1 MVKVMGSDF
10 ELHAARIGFVKFVAL
25 LFFLSRFVC
34 DNCLK
39 KTGRTR
45 KENKFSAKSKSDV
58 SVSVFDFHSL
68 CQRISSFASICQ
80 ILAFSLRLAMIGSTG
95 AFTKWGMA
103 SPEVLLAVSIL
114 KT

>member
-1 MVKVMGSDF
+1 MTQKGLKSLKWKGQIQRKIHCMLMVKIMGSDF
-10 ELHAARIGFVKFVAL
+10 ELHVARIGFVKFLAL
-25 LFFLSRFVC
+25 LFFLFRFVC

-58 SVSVFDFHSL
+58 SISVIGFHSL

-80 ILAFSLRLAMIGSTG
+80 ILAF
-95 AFTKWGMA
+95 
-103 SPEVLLAVSIL
+103 
-114 KT
+114 